1 MITLEQM
8 QELFASVGEN
18 TDWDLTQPLV
28 WGYFFTDQSDE
39 KLASVIPLLEAQGY
53 RFVDLFIPQLDDG
66 VEEYLVLHVEKDE
79 IHTPQSLFERN
90 QQLDDFAREQ
100 QLRSYDGMDVGP
112 LGE

>member
-8 QELFASVGEN
+8 EEMFASIREN
-18 TDWDLTQPLV
+18 TDWDLAQPLV
-28 WGYFFTDQSDE
+28 WGYFFTDKSDE

-53 RFVDLFIPQLDDG
+53 RFVDLFIPQLDEG
-66 VEEYLVLHVEKDE
+66 VEEYLVLHVEKEE

-90 QQLDDFAREQ
+90 QQFYDFVSEQ
-100 QLRSYDGMDVGP
+100 QLLSYDGMDVGP